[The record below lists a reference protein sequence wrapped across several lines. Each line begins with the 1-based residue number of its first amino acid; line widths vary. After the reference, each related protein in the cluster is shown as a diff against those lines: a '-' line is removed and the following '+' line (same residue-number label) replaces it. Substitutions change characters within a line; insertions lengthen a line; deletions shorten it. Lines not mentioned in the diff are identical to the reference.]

1 MADVKIVDID
11 GSQWNMKD
19 QVARDKITELEQKT
33 TVTKVNLWTFNNSFI
48 DKVKINGEDFLQV
61 YFEGVRY
68 KGGAVKQ
75 ILTLSKAIGNTKIL
89 RCQMLGDLQPSVDR
103 ISVDLAFYTDNSV
116 VAIVLNQ
123 GVYDGGNFDI
133 SLYGNAFIKII

>member
-19 QVARDKITELEQKT
+19 QEARNKIAELEEKT
-33 TVTKVNLWTFNNSFI
+33 NVTKVRLWTSNKSFI

-61 YFEGVRY
+61 YLEGFRY
-68 KGGAVKQ
+68 SGGVVEQ
-75 ILTLSKAIGNTKIL
+75 ILTLPKTIGNTVIL
-89 RCQMLGDLQPSVDR
+89 RCQTLGDLHPSVDR
-103 ISVDLAFYTDNSV
+103 ISVDLAFYPDNSV

-123 GVYDGGNFDI
+123 GIYDGGNFDI